1 MDLPI
6 EPEIVKLTEPSK
18 IEQQKRLSEL
28 ESKICNAFYEAG
40 LAFREIKEKRLYE
53 LEGYKL
59 FSTYVREKWGKG
71 KSHANELITAANIIS
86 EDLLPIISDKVSL
99 PTAAVQ
105 VRSLSILKQSKQRQE
120 VWIKACETAPNGKV
134 TAEHVRKIKNEL
146 YPESNGCVDTSSTYP
161 SESTINSLHEETH
174 TEIQW
179 MLAKLGCKPHECGR
193 VWIASNDRSKSWN
206 NEKFSDLSI
215 EALPSLGIG
224 KSAEKTIKL
233 IDVLWLSSDNQVEA
247 AFEIECTTSIYSGLL
262 RMLDLVTLRPNITI
276 PLYIVVPKAR
286 VEQIK
291 AELSRPA
298 FNNKSLELHKKC
310 RWIVIE
316 ELMQE
321 WEAMMKYGSPSANI
335 NKISHS
341 LDGE

>member
-1 MDLPI
+1 MELPI
-6 EPEIVKLTEPSK
+6 KPEIAELTEPSK
-18 IEQQKRLSEL
+18 IEQQKRLIEL
-28 ESKICNAFYEAG
+28 ENKIRNAFYEAG

-71 KSHANELITAANIIS
+71 KSHANELIKAAEIIS
-86 EDLLPIISDKVSL
+86 EDLLPIISEKVTL
-99 PTAAVQ
+99 PTAEIQ
-105 VRSLSILKQSKQRQE
+105 LRPLMRLKPEQRQE
-120 VWIKACETAPNGKV
+120 VWRKVCETAPNGKV
-134 TAEHVRKIKNEL
+134 TGEHVRKIKNEL
-146 YPESNGCVDTSSTYP
+146 YPESNGCVDTSRTHP
-161 SESTINSLHEETH
+161 SESTIYSLHEQTH

-179 MLAKLGCKPHECGR
+179 MLAKLGRKPPECGR
-193 VWIASNDRSKSWN
+193 VWIAHNDRSEIWK

-215 EALPSLGIG
+215 EALPPLAISE
-224 KSAEKTIKL
+224 SAQETIKY
-233 IDVLWLSSDNQVEA
+233 IDALWLSSDNQVEA

-262 RMLDLVTLRPNITI
+262 RMVDLLTLSPNLTI
-276 PLYIVVPKAR
+276 NLYIVVPESR
-286 VEQIK
+286 VEKVKKQ
-291 AELSRPA
+291 LSRPA
-298 FNNKSLELHKKC
+298 FNNKSLKLHHKC

-316 ELMQE
+316 ELVQE

>member
-1 MDLPI
+1 
-6 EPEIVKLTEPSK
+6 
-18 IEQQKRLSEL
+18 
-28 ESKICNAFYEAG
+28 
-40 LAFREIKEKRLYE
+40 
-53 LEGYKL
+53 
-59 FSTYVREKWGKG
+59 
-71 KSHANELITAANIIS
+71 
-86 EDLLPIISDKVSL
+86 
-99 PTAAVQ
+99 
-105 VRSLSILKQSKQRQE
+105 
-120 VWIKACETAPNGKV
+120 
-134 TAEHVRKIKNEL
+134 
-146 YPESNGCVDTSSTYP
+146 
-161 SESTINSLHEETH
+161 
-174 TEIQW
+174 
-179 MLAKLGCKPHECGR
+179 MLAKLGRKPPEYGR
-193 VWIASNDRSKSWN
+193 VWIASDDRSKSWN
-206 NEKFSDLSI
+206 NEKFDDLSI

-224 KSAEKTIKL
+224 KSAEKTIKY

-286 VEQIK
+286 VEQVK

-341 LDGE
+341 LDDE